1 MSSAVLPIAAR
12 RHHVVTALARG
23 LETACGTRD
32 LGPVVLGVSGG
43 VDSTA
48 MLLATSVLVERP
60 EWRIQPIPVHV
71 NHHLR
76 EDADLDAAVGGGGPV
91 KGHLAAAS
99 HEAPDVV
106 HLVPVEAGRVRVA
119 VKNAQLVET
128 LRGALLSDGGDG
140 VGPRLARE
148 ALAPPKPR
156 PQPVPGQG
164 VRGFPQIQL
173 QIQGGAQAIKIR
185 NVNGVKDIEVTE
197 KERSIKIHDDPN
209 QGIKV
214 EITETKDGKPVTR
227 KFEAKN
233 ADELKKKHPEAHK
246 LYQQY
251 SQGAAGNIQLRINGQ
266 VPGNGIPRIQIAPF
280 KIPIPANPRQVPGNA
295 KRITDLRLQQ
305 LERMIQSIQKQLE
318 LAGEDA
324 GPTKQSLEH
333 LKKALEEIKQA
344 REKLGEDRPET

>member
-1 MSSAVLPIAAR
+1 MRMKSPLAIVLSFLMLLPVAQLLAQEKSAEADEAPIVSLIKQLAAPDFSKR
-12 RHHVVTALARG
+12 QAASQQLLKLGEQAIPRLTAAALSDNREVVTR
-23 LETACGTRD
+23 
-32 LGPVVLGVSGG
+32 S
-43 VDSTA
+43 VDI
-48 MLLATSVLVERP
+48 L
-60 EWRIQPIPVHV
+60 
-71 NHHLR
+71 
-76 EDADLDAAVGGGGPV
+76 
-91 KGHLAAAS
+91 KGHLKSANEKLQSAARTALKKIS
-99 HEAPDVV
+99 A
-106 HLVPVEAGRVRVA
+106 VE
-119 VKNAQLVET
+119 
-128 LRGALLSDGGDG
+128 DG
-140 VGPRLARE
+140 VGPRLART

-156 PQPVPGQG
+156 PQPVPGKG
-164 VRGFPQIQL
+164 IPGFPRIQL
-173 QIQGGAQAIKIR
+173 QVQGAAQAIKMR

-197 KERSIKIHDDPN
+197 KGRSIKIHDDPN

-280 KIPIPANPRQVPGNA
+280 KFPGIPANPQQAPGNA
-295 KRITDLRLQQ
+295 KRIVDLRLQQ
-305 LERMIQSIQKQLE
+305 MERMIQSIQKQLE

-324 GPTKQSLEH
+324 GPAKQSLEH
-333 LKKALEEIKQA
+333 LKKALKEIKQA